1 MSVLPIF
8 SKFLEKVTYV
18 RLYNYLVKYS
28 ILYDNQYGFRKNHSS
43 SLALIH
49 LYEKLSSAIDNK
61 EYTLGVFIDLPK
73 AFDTVNHDMLLVKL
87 EHYGV
92 CGNSLKWF
100 ESYLSDRKQFVSYN
114 NYHSSQQLVRCGVP
128 QGSILGPLLFL
139 IYIND
144 LCNVS
149 NALDLLLFADDTSI
163 FLTIR
168 IQSSYSQ
175 WQIMN

>member
-1 MSVLPIF
+1 
-8 SKFLEKVTYV
+8 
-18 RLYNYLVKYS
+18 
-28 ILYDNQYGFRKNHSS
+28 
-43 SLALIH
+43 
-49 LYEKLSSAIDNK
+49 
-61 EYTLGVFIDLPK
+61 
-73 AFDTVNHDMLLVKL
+73 MLLAKL

-92 CGNSLKWF
+92 RGNSLKWF

-128 QGSILGPLLFL
+128 QGSVLGPLLFL

-163 FLTIR
+163 FFNHSDPAKLF
-168 IQSSYSQ
+168 
-175 WQIMN
+175 IMANNELAKLSDWFAANKLSINIKKSNFMMFRTRQETNT